1 MFLPIS
7 NKQHDFALFISIFL
21 IAISFKLKNEMN
33 IRTFTASDVAI
44 IMQNIS
50 GIRMMLPNHVKLK
63 PEVRR
68 SMFKLNS
75 KKQAFAEAALK
86 YMQTKPDTVPQH
98 INVTTCNNYLQLYL
112 QYVELI
118 NELEKIK
125 RLMEDVKLQ
134 LGNEVMNMTKAYFHN
149 ARFASQSGVVSSEI
163 IYQQLK
169 KKYAVGRNSKKN
181 NSAETV

>member
-1 MFLPIS
+1 MI
-7 NKQHDFALFISIFL
+7 
-21 IAISFKLKNEMN
+21 N
-33 IRTFTASDVAI
+33 IRTFSMSDVAI
-44 IMQNIS
+44 IMQNFS
-50 GIRMMLPNHVKLK
+50 GIKMMLPNHVKLK
-63 PEVRR
+63 PHERR

-86 YMQTKPDTVPQH
+86 FMQTKPDTVPQH

-118 NELEKIK
+118 AELEKIK

-134 LGNEVMNMTKAYFHN
+134 LGNEVMNMTKSYFHN
-149 ARFASQSGVVSSEI
+149 ARFASQAGVKTSEI

-169 KKYAVGRNSKKN
+169 KNYAVGRNSKKI
-181 NSAETV
+181 TK